1 MPEEKKLKPSEI
13 QVELDTSGPEVD
25 VTLEET
31 KEETVVDT
39 APETTE
45 QEVVTEEVKTNEEKK
60 EDDSQLEDYSK
71 GVQSRIAKLTRKM
84 REAERKE
91 AAALEYAAAVE
102 NKRKEDQ
109 LRFSE
114 KQVDLD
120 TSGPEVDVTL
130 EDTKEEAVVDTAP
143 ETTEQE
149 TVTEVKETEETKKED
164 DSKLEEYSKGV
175 QGRIAKLTRKMREAE
190 RKEAA
195 AVQYAQAVEKQ
206 RQLDLSKLNAVNT
219 EYTTKLEENVTSAME
234 SAQNELRMAIE
245 AQDANLQVTA
255 NKKIATLA
263 LENANLQMRKK
274 QPVEQG
280 TPVQLSDGG
289 RLPEQ
294 TPRALPEADPVAE
307 DWAAKNRW
315 FGQDRAMTFT
325 AFEIHK
331 DLVDKE
337 GIDPKSDEYY
347 TEIDKRIRVDFPHKF
362 GNNETIATTKPVQS
376 VASANRSVKS
386 GRKQVRLTSSQVA
399 IAKKL
404 GVPLEEYAKQLKLT
418 EGA

>member
-1 MPEEKKLKPSEI
+1 MPEEEKKKESPVSTEPMVDI
-13 QVELDTSGPEVD
+13 DTSGPEVD

-31 KEETVVDT
+31 KEEAVDT

-45 QEVVTEEVKTNEEKK
+45 QETKEEVKTEEAKK
-60 EDDSQLEDYSK
+60 EDDSKLEEYSK

-84 REAERKE
+84 REAER
-91 AAALEYAAAVE
+91 
-102 NKRKEDQ
+102 R
-109 LRFSE
+109 
-114 KQVDLD
+114 
-120 TSGPEVDVTL
+120 
-130 EDTKEEAVVDTAP
+130 
-143 ETTEQE
+143 
-149 TVTEVKETEETKKED
+149 
-164 DSKLEEYSKGV
+164 
-175 QGRIAKLTRKMREAE
+175 
-190 RKEAA
+190 EAA
-195 AVQYAQAVEKQ
+195 AVQYAQSLEKK
-206 RQLDLSKLNAVNT
+206 RKLDASRLAEVNS

-245 AQDANLQVTA
+245 SQNADLQVLA
-255 NKKIATLA
+255 NKKIAALA

-274 QPVEQG
+274 QKPVEQE

-294 TPRALPEADPVAE
+294 TPRSLPEADPQAE

-325 AFEIHK
+325 AFEIHE
-331 DLVDKE
+331 DLVEKE

-347 TEIDKRIRVDFPHKF
+347 AEIDKRIRVDFPHKF
-362 GNNETIATTKPVQS
+362 GNTETTATTKPVQS
-376 VASANRSVKS
+376 VASANRSVKT